1 MMDWLPQPFSS
12 LSGPAFLLV
21 YAFFAAAVIVVS
33 RLQVT
38 SADRSLMLPL
48 PPVSAERDPFEVA
61 YLRGGG
67 NELLRFAIFEAI
79 RRNVLRLAP
88 PAQGKKRADRIE
100 AVTAELSPG
109 DASAP
114 LFEELVKFYA
124 QPHTTVELFASN
136 LPAAAEAFGAARYG
150 ATLEA
155 ERFLTDATVR
165 ATSRRVAAYGVLA
178 LALFAGLRLLEA
190 FSLHHRNVAFLI
202 METIFAVMALVGATR
217 VGRLSRRGRAYV
229 QRLQAALRPAAGL
242 TAVAGGAAM
251 LPIFVAASGMS
262 ALAGTEYAPVRQL
275 FPRQASSG
283 GCGSSSS
290 GCGSGSG
297 SSCGGGSGC
306 GGGGCGG

>member
-1 MMDWLPQPFSS
+1 MTDWLPQPFSS

-38 SADRSLMLPL
+38 AADRSLMLPL

-67 NELLRFAIFEAI
+67 NELLRYAIFEAI

-88 PAQGKKRADRIE
+88 PAKGKKRPDRIE
-100 AVTAELSPG
+100 AVAAELPPG
-109 DASAP
+109 EARLP
-114 LFEELVKFYA
+114 LFDELVKFYA

-136 LPAAAEAFGAARYG
+136 LPATAEAFGAAHYA

-165 ATSRRVAAYGVLA
+165 AASRRVAAYGAIA
-178 LALFAGLRLLEA
+178 LVLFAGLRLLEA
-190 FSLHHRNVAFLI
+190 FSRHHRNVGFLI
-202 METIFAVMALVGATR
+202 VEAVVAVSVLAAVTR
-217 VGRLSRRGRAYV
+217 VGRLSRRGRAYL
-229 QRLQAALRPAAGL
+229 QRLQAALRPSAGL
-242 TAVAGGAAM
+242 TAVAAGAAV

-283 GCGSSSS
+283 GCGAGGS
-290 GCGSGSG
+290 GCGSSSG
-297 SSCGGGSGC
+297 SSCGGGGGC